1 MAALDER
8 LGRGIGFVACD
19 CVLGIRRFRLGRV
32 FHGFRTQCLDVDRL
46 VAESAGQIHVERG
59 LGCFDTGFA
68 GGKVQQFDRDFGG
81 GIGLQTVTLH
91 HFDQR
96 IIAAHQARAAHPAD
110 LRMGEGHTARPHL
123 SARARFTIASNAL
136 FTSP

>member
-8 LGRGIGFVACD
+8 LGAVSDSLLGD

-59 LGCFDTGFA
+59 LA
-68 GGKVQQFDRDFGG
+68 ASIRDSRVERFSSS
-81 GIGLQTVTLH
+81 
-91 HFDQR
+91 
-96 IIAAHQARAAHPAD
+96 
-110 LRMGEGHTARPHL
+110 TAI
-123 SARARFTIASNAL
+123 SAVE
-136 FTSP
+136 